1 MRTLARRPRAFM
13 QKLKKKLREER
24 RAATASS
31 TCPVLSLA
39 ACACCVELGEGSNV
53 GRVGRLLSPSAERRR
68 NSGSRLPGFAGQLV
82 II

>member
-1 MRTLARRPRAFM
+1 MRTLVHPLPRAFM

-39 ACACCVELGEGSNV
+39 ACACCVELGEGSTSV
-53 GRVGRLLSPSAERRR
+53 VWAGCFPPPLSGAGTPGH
-68 NSGSRLPGFAGQLV
+68 GSQDLQDSW
-82 II
+82 